1 MAKFLIGNFKGPQGL
16 KGEKGDT
23 GAQGP
28 KGDTGATGPQ
38 GPKGDTGATGPEGPQ
53 GPQGETG
60 PQGIQGVQGPKG
72 DTGAQGP
79 MGPAGISTL
88 LNYIATR
95 PASADKSSTSD
106 RMGAVEAFVASSK
119 MTTGKPGGDA
129 KILQMNWDN
138 TSGWDSQLAMLN
150 NGILQH
156 RAMSSGTWDTWKT
169 LLDSS
174 NYTKY
179 TAKYEKGTWTPR
191 LFNTASNEIKTSIA
205 AATGNYYRLG
215 DIVFI
220 EAMILTTS
228 SYACHH
234 ISGLPYEP
242 DHSRPSNV
250 YPIGI
255 VSSGNGTNSPFNLIS
270 GSGSY
275 YVQNGAYASGK
286 TYSDWY
292 VYGWYRKA

>member
-1 MAKFLIGNFKGPQGL
+1 M
-16 KGEKGDT
+16 
-23 GAQGP
+23 
-28 KGDTGATGPQ
+28 
-38 GPKGDTGATGPEGPQ
+38 
-53 GPQGETG
+53 
-60 PQGIQGVQGPKG
+60 
-72 DTGAQGP
+72 
-79 MGPAGISTL
+79 
-88 LNYIATR
+88 
-95 PASADKSSTSD
+95 
-106 RMGAVEAFVASSK
+106 
-119 MTTGKPGGDA
+119 
-129 KILQMNWDN
+129 
-138 TSGWDSQLAMLN
+138 
-150 NGILQH
+150 
-156 RAMSSGTWDTWKT
+156 
-169 LLDSS
+169 
-174 NYTKY
+174 
-179 TAKYEKGTWTPR
+179 
-191 LFNTASNEIKTSIA
+191 
-205 AATGNYYRLG
+205 ATGNYYRMG

>member
-28 KGDTGATGPQ
+28 KGDTGAQ
-38 GPKGDTGATGPEGPQ
+38 GPA
-53 GPQGETG
+53 
-60 PQGIQGVQGPKG
+60 
-72 DTGAQGP
+72 
-79 MGPAGISTL
+79 GPAGISML

-95 PASADKSSTSD
+95 PTSANKSSTSD
-106 RMGAVEAFVASSK
+106 RIGAVEAFVASSK
-119 MTTGKPGGDA
+119 TTTGKPGGDA

-156 RAMSSGTWDTWKT
+156 RAMSSGTWGTWKT

-179 TAKYEKGTWTPR
+179 TAEYEKGTWTPR
-191 LFNTASNEIKTSIA
+191 LFNTSSNEIKTSIA
-205 AATGNYYRLG
+205 AATGNYYRMG

-286 TYSDWY
+286 TYDSWY

>member
-16 KGEKGDT
+16 KGE
-23 GAQGP
+23 
-28 KGDTGATGPQ
+28 
-38 GPKGDTGATGPEGPQ
+38 KGDTGATGPEGPQ

-174 NYTKY
+174 NYT
-179 TAKYEKGTWTPR
+179 WTPR

-292 VYGWYRKA
+292 VYGWYRKV

>member
-28 KGDTGATGPQ
+28 
-38 GPKGDTGATGPEGPQ
+38 
-53 GPQGETG
+53 
-60 PQGIQGVQGPKG
+60 V
-72 DTGAQGP
+72 
-79 MGPAGISTL
+79 GPAGISTL

-138 TSGWDSQLAMLN
+138 TSGWDSQLAMIN

-156 RAMSSGTWDTWKT
+156 RAMSSGTWGTWKT

-205 AATGNYYRLG
+205 VATGNYYRMG

-255 VSSGNGTNSPFNLIS
+255 VSSGTNSPFNQIS

-286 TYSDWY
+286 TYESWY
-292 VYGWYRKA
+292 VYGWYKKA